1 MDNSDKFNWIT
12 RKEAAE
18 YLRVSVSTM
27 AHWVQTG
34 MGPRHFIAGG
44 KARYLRED
52 LDCWAMGKEFEPMP
66 MKLQNYVLRKRKPKE
81 TEREQAERICQSI
94 VEEVQAEIDEDHQ
107 LLLEAKQMSGRDWH
121 S

>member
-1 MDNSDKFNWIT
+1 MENPEERTWLT

-18 YLRVSVSTM
+18 HLRVSVSTM

-52 LDCWAMGKEFEPMP
+52 LDRWAMGKEFEPMP
-66 MKLQNYVLRKRKPKE
+66 MKLQNYILRKRKPGE
-81 TEREQAERICQSI
+81 TEREQAARVCQS
-94 VEEVQAEIDEDHQ
+94 
-107 LLLEAKQMSGRDWH
+107 LLEEAEAERLEDFRLLAEAEAFSKLRK
-121 S
+121 